1 LWLLALLPVIVL
13 AAVLPLRSR
22 TGVRVE
28 PYGGPLPRL
37 SVPVAYHITYAVT
50 VPHAR
55 GYREELFVRRPFES
69 VDEIITRGRRT
80 LETVMRLGDQVI
92 RTSGPATAVHTA
104 LAPTPRDVR
113 IDPLAADA
121 IRAGLLRV
129 VGRARVLRTPCF
141 VVRTAASLNSGPLRA
156 FGAGTHV
163 DSCVDARGLVLYEK
177 TTRDGRTVMQRIATS
192 VVTGAG
198 VSTADF
204 ELAGEQIPPQQGG
217 GGVRALTVDSRP
229 SSGPFWDMP
238 RGPAGYTHAGRYAV
252 VPSQPQ
258 AWEDTSTFNALG
270 VPGSLVASVDDVYL
284 RGPDAIVVE
293 QGSTVSDSTFTPP
306 PGESVDLGPVLG
318 RGQLLLSASASEIV
332 AEPHEGRRFVRVI
345 GTVPPEQLIAIAR
358 SMTLQ
363 PAGTMR
369 PLSGAGS

>member
-1 LWLLALLPVIVL
+1 
-13 AAVLPLRSR
+13 
-22 TGVRVE
+22 
-28 PYGGPLPRL
+28 
-37 SVPVAYHITYAVT
+37 
-50 VPHAR
+50 
-55 GYREELFVRRPFES
+55 
-69 VDEIITRGRRT
+69 
-80 LETVMRLGDQVI
+80 
-92 RTSGPATAVHTA
+92 
-104 LAPTPRDVR
+104 
-113 IDPLAADA
+113 
-121 IRAGLLRV
+121 
-129 VGRARVLRTPCF
+129 
-141 VVRTAASLNSGPLRA
+141 
-156 FGAGTHV
+156 
-163 DSCVDARGLVLYEK
+163 LYEK

-318 RGQLLLSASASEIV
+318 RGQLLLSASGSEIV